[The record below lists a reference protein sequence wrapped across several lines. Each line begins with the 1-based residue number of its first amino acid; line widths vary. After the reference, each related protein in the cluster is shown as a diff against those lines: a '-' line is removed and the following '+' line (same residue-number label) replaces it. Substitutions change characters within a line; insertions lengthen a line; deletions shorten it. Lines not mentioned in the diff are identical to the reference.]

1 MEDTLT
7 FHGVNIYYM
16 STLCLCWCL
25 LSFVFLYFAFC
36 VVPFNVK
43 DKNKKMIEIRRL
55 HEQYEWPGGLM
66 VSALDCGSRSLG
78 SRPCRVI
85 ELCF

>member
-1 MEDTLT
+1 
-7 FHGVNIYYM
+7 
-16 STLCLCWCL
+16 
-25 LSFVFLYFAFC
+25 
-36 VVPFNVK
+36 
-43 DKNKKMIEIRRL
+43 MIEISRL

-85 ELCF
+85 ELIDLP

>member
-1 MEDTLT
+1 
-7 FHGVNIYYM
+7 
-16 STLCLCWCL
+16 
-25 LSFVFLYFAFC
+25 
-36 VVPFNVK
+36 
-43 DKNKKMIEIRRL
+43 MIEIRRL

-85 ELCF
+85 ELCFWANQFTLASSSLSSQEYK

>member
-1 MEDTLT
+1 
-7 FHGVNIYYM
+7 
-16 STLCLCWCL
+16 
-25 LSFVFLYFAFC
+25 
-36 VVPFNVK
+36 
-43 DKNKKMIEIRRL
+43 MIEIGKL
-55 HEQYEWPGGLM
+55 HKQYEWPSGLM